1 MPRRAKGAA
10 DEVIISDV
18 EQLKAISDPLRLRL
32 IEIASDDPSRS
43 WTAKALAERLGTKQ
57 TKLYHH
63 LNLLEER
70 GFLRVA
76 ETRMVSG
83 ILEKGY
89 AATASSYRLEPG
101 LLGGAVAGDKAI
113 DDMLDAIFTK
123 SRAEIVAAVR
133 SGAITL
139 GEREDST
146 RSMALWLGGAR
157 LSRANARRVIRLI
170 ERLAAVD
177 EHEDPDGIEYGLL
190 VGFYPR
196 ASQANEEEPER

>member
-1 MPRRAKGAA
+1 MATRAKAPT
-10 DEVIISDV
+10 DEIIISDV

-32 IEIASDDPSRS
+32 IEIASEDPARA

-83 ILEKGY
+83 IVEKGY
-89 AATASSYRLEPG
+89 AATARSYRLEPG
-101 LLGGAVAGDKAI
+101 LLGQAAAGDKAI
-113 DDMLDAIFTK
+113 DGMLDAIFTK
-123 SRAEIVAAVR
+123 SRAEIVASVR
-133 SGAITL
+133 SGAIQL
-139 GEREDST
+139 REPRDTT
-146 RSMALWLGGAR
+146 RTMALWLGGAR
-157 LSRANARRVIRLI
+157 LSERNAKRVIRLI
-170 ERLAAVD
+170 ERLAAMD
-177 EHEDPDGIEYGLL
+177 DHDDPDGTEYGLL

-196 ASQANEEEPER
+196 ADEESKDADR

>member
-1 MPRRAKGAA
+1 MKAPT
-10 DEVIISDV
+10 DEIVISDV

-32 IEIASDDPSRS
+32 IEIASADPGRP
-43 WTAKALAERLGTKQ
+43 WTAKALAEKLGTKQ

-89 AATASSYRLEPG
+89 AATARSYRLEPG
-101 LLGGAVAGDKAI
+101 LLGQAAAGDKAI

-123 SRAEIVAAVR
+123 SRAEIVASVR
-133 SGAITL
+133 SGAIRL
-139 GEREDST
+139 GEREDTT

-157 LSRANARRVIRLI
+157 LSPRNAKRVIRLI
-170 ERLAAVD
+170 ERLAAMD
-177 EHEDPDGIEYGLL
+177 EHEDPDGTEYGLL

-196 ASQANEEEPER
+196 AGEGTKDADR

>member
-1 MPRRAKGAA
+1 MATRMRAPT
-10 DEVIISDV
+10 DEIVISDV

-32 IEIASDDPSRS
+32 IEIASEDPGRP
-43 WTAKALAERLGTKQ
+43 WTAKALAEKLGTKQ

-89 AATASSYRLEPG
+89 AATARSYRLEPG
-101 LLGGAVAGDKAI
+101 LLGQAAAGNKAI

-123 SRAEIVAAVR
+123 SRAEIVASVR
-133 SGAITL
+133 SGVIQL
-139 GEREDST
+139 GEREDT
-146 RSMALWLGGAR
+146 ARSMALWLGGAR
-157 LSRANARRVIRLI
+157 LSPQNAKRVIRLI
-170 ERLAAVD
+170 ERLAAMD
-177 EHEDPDGIEYGLL
+177 EHEDPDGTEYGLL

-196 ASQANEEEPER
+196 ATEGTRDADR

>member
-1 MPRRAKGAA
+1 MAKRARPAA
-10 DEVIISDV
+10 DEVVISDV

-32 IEIASDDPSRS
+32 IEIASEDPSRP

-83 ILEKGY
+83 IVEKGY
-89 AATASSYRLEPG
+89 AATARSYRLEPG
-101 LLGGAVAGDKAI
+101 LLGGSAAGDKAL
-113 DDMLDAIFTK
+113 DDMLDAVFTK
-123 SRAEIVAAVR
+123 SRSEIIAAVR
-133 SGAITL
+133 AGAITL
-139 GEREDST
+139 GEREDTS
-146 RSMALWLGGAR
+146 RSLALWLGSAR
-157 LSRANARRVIRLI
+157 LSRANAKRVIRLV

-177 EHEDPDGIEYGLL
+177 EHEDPDGTEYGLL

-196 ASQANEEEPER
+196 APEKQLKGQDR